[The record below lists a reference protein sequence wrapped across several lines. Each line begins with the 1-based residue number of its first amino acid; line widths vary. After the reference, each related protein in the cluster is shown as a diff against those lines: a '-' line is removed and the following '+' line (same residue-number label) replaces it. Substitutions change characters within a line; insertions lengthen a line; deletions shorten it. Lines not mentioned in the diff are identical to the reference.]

1 MLLLHALKISLLC
14 SKGTAFVLDYTLF
27 FIRTSNFL
35 AEAEPELNVFI
46 FWRFEPE
53 TFLTMLFRLIEKH
66 FNKS

>member
-1 MLLLHALKISLLC
+1 MLN
-14 SKGTAFVLDYTLF
+14 YTLF
-27 FIRTSNFL
+27 FIRTSNVL

-53 TFLTMLFRLIEKH
+53 TFLTMLLRLIEKH